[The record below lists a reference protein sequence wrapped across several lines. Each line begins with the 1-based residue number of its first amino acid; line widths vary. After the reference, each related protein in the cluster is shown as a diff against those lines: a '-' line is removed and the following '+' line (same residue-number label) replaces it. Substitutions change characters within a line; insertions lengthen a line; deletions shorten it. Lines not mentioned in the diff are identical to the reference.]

1 MQVTQTFLIQIT
13 LLIKTKVY
21 NQIIVILITFQI
33 LLLIILLGG
42 IIRLIKIK
50 TVDLIIRMITIKI
63 VV

>member
-21 NQIIVILITFQI
+21 HQIIVILIPFQT

-42 IIRLIKIK
+42 IIRLI
-50 TVDLIIRMITIKI
+50 
-63 VV
+63 

>member
-21 NQIIVILITFQI
+21 HQIIVMLIPFQI

-50 TVDLIIRMITIKI
+50 TVGLIIRMITIKI

>member
-21 NQIIVILITFQI
+21 HQIIVILIPFQT

-50 TVDLIIRMITIKI
+50 TVGLIIRMITIKI